1 MGAAAPGLRGCLWVI
16 PPGHP
21 PAPPGGMKNSLE
33 NPLSGGERRLQPSGV
48 GSARPE
54 QPTPTPLHR
63 RGTRAGRPCHVAW
76 ASCPC
81 KCPISRPLHRKGII
95 FILGGGTWR
104 HDNSPENASGFAI
117 SANNQMNWGQLSLE
131 APEPKSP
138 SSLDRYSSSGAL
150 VSAAQDRSVR
160 IHSRT

>member
-1 MGAAAPGLRGCLWVI
+1 MVPPDLTPNKVLASPARWARVI

-21 PAPPGGMKNSLE
+21 PAPPSK
-33 NPLSGGERRLQPSGV
+33 GES
-48 GSARPE
+48 S
-54 QPTPTPLHR
+54 
-63 RGTRAGRPCHVAW
+63 
-76 ASCPC
+76 
-81 KCPISRPLHRKGII
+81 I
-95 FILGGGTWR
+95 FIGRGGTWR